1 MSVTAPACQ
10 GGRTSAFRR
19 IRHGIASPYARWTRR
34 EGIWRRR
41 IRFVDGEQLSFG
53 DDAVI
58 KMTPLGV
65 EILERTGDDAVKV
78 LFPWARIERVTQRGP
93 QVAAIYTY

>member
-1 MSVTAPACQ
+1 METEV
-10 GGRTSAFRR
+10 
-19 IRHGIASPYARWTRR
+19 
-34 EGIWRRR
+34 
-41 IRFVDGEQLSFG
+41 RFVDGEQLSFG
-53 DDAVI
+53 DDVTI

>member
-1 MSVTAPACQ
+1 METTV
-10 GGRTSAFRR
+10 
-19 IRHGIASPYARWTRR
+19 
-34 EGIWRRR
+34 
-41 IRFVDGEQLSFG
+41 RFVDGEELSFG
-53 DDAVI
+53 DAADI

-65 EILERTGDDAVKV
+65 EVLERHEDDAVKV